1 MKFHS
6 SLKESLPV
14 PTSNEIFTGITG
26 DININTVDDFLY
38 KELTQAIKPIFH
50 GMTILNT
57 TSGDPDFHL
66 SASEKASFRNGIE
79 KCLKILYDDCC
90 AYYTHASKEIFLQ
103 NANKVIQGFI
113 SHTKLDIEPQPSDDL
128 NKTEKQ
134 VYAKIKQSE
143 LIKTWDLFD
152 LFLASKVSKD
162 LLIENNDILDGFDGT
177 RLDFSMFVLN
187 DDAFIDWELSKE
199 KWLESSKTLITIE
212 NYLKI
217 INEPTCIV
225 KDTDNLTADDDDIL
239 ISEGKIQL
247 VCKVSLAEFVKPMK
261 SRCGHT
267 FDDNSIRAA
276 FGYRN
281 SAVQHQCLEGACSV
295 KLEYPRDFKLDEEM
309 VFRVACNKIAHKKN

>member
-6 SLKESLPV
+6 SLQECSHV
-14 PTSNEIFTGITG
+14 PTTNEMFTGISR
-26 DININTVDDFLY
+26 DINFNDVDDFLY
-38 KELTQAIKPIFH
+38 KELQQAIKPIIH
-50 GMTILNT
+50 GMTVLNS
-57 TSGDPDFHL
+57 TSNEPDFHL
-66 SASEKASFRNGIE
+66 SSSEKASIRNGIE

-90 AYYTHASKEIFLQ
+90 AYYKHSSKEIFLQ

-113 SHTKLDIEPQPSDDL
+113 EHTKLVIEPQPSDDF

-134 VYAKIKQSE
+134 VYAKIKQCE

-152 LFLASKVSKD
+152 LFLSDKISKD
-162 LLIENNDILDGFDGT
+162 ALTESEDTLDGFDDSK
-177 RLDFSMFVLN
+177 LDFSMFVLN
-187 DDAFIDWELSKE
+187 DDGFIDWELSKE
-199 KWLESSKTLITIE
+199 KWLQSSKTLITIE

-225 KDTDNLTADDDDIL
+225 KDVDNLAVDDDDIL

-267 FDDNSIRAA
+267 FDDNSISAA
-276 FGYRN
+276 FDTTSQRAQN
-281 SAVQHQCLEGACSV
+281 QCLEGACNA
-295 KLEYPRDFKLDEEM
+295 KLVYPRDFKLDEEM
-309 VFRVACNKIAHKKN
+309 VFRVACNKISQKKG